1 MSGNSAAD
9 AATDFVT
16 VNGDSIAFRSIGGGS
31 PLLLANRMRGTLDT
45 WDPLFLDELA
55 ADHTVITFDYPGIGY
70 SGGALPTEL
79 GVLGAMVIG
88 LADALGLGR
97 FALGGW
103 SWGGMAAQVV
113 VADHPGR
120 ATHAVVI
127 GANPPGENAL
137 PMREAFLDRAL
148 KPVND
153 LADEEVL
160 FFVPGSARSLAAARA
175 SHQRIYAR
183 PGVVDRIPA
192 TMSELLPYIKAVEAF
207 RSDDDGRRGA
217 LARST
222 TPMLLLCGDHDISA
236 DAANW
241 MPMMGGF
248 PSAQLLILGD
258 AGHAPQ
264 HEYPH
269 LAARY
274 INAFLREG
282 VRTV

>member
-1 MSGNSAAD
+1 MSSTSAAD
-9 AATDFVT
+9 AATEFVT
-16 VNGDSIAFRSIGGGS
+16 VNRDSIAFRRIGKGS

-55 ADHTVITFDYPGIGY
+55 GEHTVITFDYPGIGY
-70 SGGALPTEL
+70 SGGALPIEL
-79 GVLGAMVIG
+79 DVLGGMVIG
-88 LADALGLGR
+88 LAEALGLGR

-103 SWGGMAAQVV
+103 SWGGMVAQVV
-113 VADHPGR
+113 VTDHPGR
-120 ATHAVVI
+120 ATHAVLI

-160 FFVPGSARSLAAARA
+160 FFVPGSARSLAAAKA
-175 SHQRIYAR
+175 SHQRIHAR
-183 PGVVDRIPA
+183 PGVTARIPA
-192 TMSELLPYIKAVEAF
+192 TMTAFMPYIKAVEAF
-207 RSDDDGRRGA
+207 RSDDDNRRAA
-217 LARST
+217 LARGA

-241 MPMMGGF
+241 MPMMGEF

-264 HEYPH
+264 HEYPC

-274 INAFLREG
+274 INAFLRK
-282 VRTV
+282 